1 MGRNFLFIVEGE
13 KTEPCILKAVLE
25 RWGYNAIK
33 TKRILELQEFNHSF
47 DLSFDETKLTNAK
60 DNVVIAQAPRNR
72 LHDLVVLYK
81 KHHIDLDKLFGAGEN
96 ILFSG
101 IFVIFDVDH
110 TNASDLKEAFA
121 FHCDETSSGLLLV
134 SSPCI
139 EIISEPKRKDTLS
152 VCHLGEYKSTRNVH
166 CHNVHKKDV
175 TQYIAD
181 NFEALALEFLEK
193 NLRDFKEPNVME
205 HPRLVIEAINKHN
218 IRNVESVVYRYFT
231 TVVYVAL
238 AYISGATKEI
248 DNYCI
253 VKDLLE
259 KKF

>member
-1 MGRNFLFIVEGE
+1 MGRNYLFIVEGE
-13 KTEPCILKAVLE
+13 KTEPCILEAVLK

-33 TKRILELQEFNHSF
+33 TKRISELQEFNHSL

-81 KHHIDLDKLFGAGEN
+81 EHHVDLDKLFGAN
-96 ILFSG
+96 DDILFSG

-110 TNASDLKEAFA
+110 TNVSDLQEAFA

-134 SSPCI
+134 SSLCI
-139 EIISEPKRKDTLS
+139 EIISEPQRKDELS
-152 VCHLGEYKSTRNVH
+152 VCHLGEYKSARNVH
-166 CHNVHKKDV
+166 CHNAYKKNV

-193 NLRDFKEPNVME
+193 NYKDFKEPNVME
-205 HPRLVIEAINKHN
+205 HPKLVIEAINKHN
-218 IRNVESVVYRYFT
+218 IRNIESVVYRYFT

-238 AYISGATKEI
+238 AYISGATREI
-248 DNYCI
+248 DNYHI
-253 VKDLLE
+253 VRELLNE
-259 KKF
+259 KS

>member
-1 MGRNFLFIVEGE
+1 MGKNYLFIVEGE
-13 KTEPCILKAVLE
+13 KTEPCILQAVLE

-33 TKRILELQEFNHSF
+33 TNRISELLEFG
-47 DLSFDETKLTNAK
+47 LSFDETKLTNTK
-60 DNVVIAQAPRNR
+60 DNIIIAQAPRNR
-72 LHDLVVLYK
+72 LHDLITLYK
-81 KHHIDLDKLFGAGEN
+81 RHHIDLDKLFGAGKD

-110 TNASDLKEAFA
+110 TSVSDLQESFE
-121 FHCDETSSGLLLV
+121 FHCDETTSGLLLV

-139 EIISEPKRKDTLS
+139 EIISEPQRKDCLS
-152 VCHLGEYKSTRNVH
+152 VCHLGEYKSARNTH
-166 CHNVHKKDV
+166 CHNKYKKGV

-181 NFEALALEFLEK
+181 NFESLALEFLEK
-193 NLRDFKEPNVME
+193 NYNEFQESNIME
-205 HPRLVIEAINKHN
+205 HPKLVIETINKNN

-238 AYISGATKEI
+238 AYISGATREI

-253 VKDLLE
+253 VKDIFE
-259 KKF
+259 KKL